1 LAAEYSIQT
10 ELKTAADGRATPE
23 VKKMSIS
30 RISGLVAA
38 IFLATAIGPAH
49 AADKPSDAQ
58 IAHIAYTGGSI
69 DIKNAKL
76 ALTKSKNADV
86 RAFANDMLRDH
97 TAVNDKALALVK
109 KLHVTPKDN
118 ATSKSL
124 VKQQDDERAKLSKL
138 SGAAFDKA
146 YIDNEVAF
154 HKTVIGALETT
165 LIPSAQNAELKNLL
179 QTGVKIFQ
187 GHEQHAEQLASSLK

>member
-1 LAAEYSIQT
+1 MLAA
-10 ELKTAADGRATPE
+10 A
-23 VKKMSIS
+23 
-30 RISGLVAA
+30 VA
-38 IFLATAIGPAH
+38 PAV

-86 RAFANDMLRDH
+86 RAFANDMVRDH

-109 KLHVTPKDN
+109 KLHVTPENN

-124 VKQQDDERAKLSKL
+124 VTQQNKERAKLGKL
-138 SGAAFDKA
+138 SGPAFDKA

-154 HKTVIGALETT
+154 HKTVIGALEKT
-165 LIPSAQNAELKNLL
+165 LIPSTRNAELKSLL
-179 QTGVKIFQ
+179 KTGLKIFE
-187 GHEQHAEQLASSLK
+187 GHLKHAEHLASEL

>member
-1 LAAEYSIQT
+1 MGL
-10 ELKTAADGRATPE
+10 
-23 VKKMSIS
+23 S
-30 RISGLVAA
+30 RVSGLAVV
-38 IFLATAIGPAH
+38 ILLATATAPAL
-49 AADKPSDAQ
+49 AVDKPSDAQ
-58 IAHIAYTGGSI
+58 IAHIAYTGDSI

-86 RAFANDMLRDH
+86 RAFANDMVRDH

-109 KLHVTPKDN
+109 KLNVTPEDN

-124 VKQQDDERAKLSKL
+124 VKQQDEERAKLSKL

-154 HKTVIGALETT
+154 HKRVIGVLETT
-165 LIPSAQNAELKNLL
+165 LIPSAQNAELKSLL

-187 GHEQHAEQLASSLK
+187 GHEQHAEQLARSLK